1 MNDGM
6 KLILER
12 MQTNPEEF
20 YTGSRWRVL
29 VDNNW
34 DIFTA
39 EERKMYE
46 IALRSTLGDKFSE
59 EVVKTLMEDQ
69 NETLKYKMAGRYASD
84 IYGDSIVKKL
94 EELKRQADTKMRDAL
109 VKEIYK

>member
-69 NETLKYKMAGRYASD
+69 ND
-84 IYGDSIVKKL
+84 DSIVKKL